1 MKQSK
6 VIAILL
12 AISVATSFSLASVQA
27 ATPTS
32 KATPKPSVKATVK
45 ATAKPTV
52 KAVATKKA
60 TPTKKATATKKA
72 TPTKKATATKKA
84 TTSKKPVVKKPVVK
98 KPKKKVVKKTAT
110 PIPSPSPVWPPVK
123 FTENKG
129 VYAKIP
135 TGKEILGLISA
146 KSGLA
151 TDVQKCE
158 ANACGAVIVA
168 ANFTCQWWEIKSTV
182 MAPDPNDSKKSILL
196 GTLRTTHGLLK
207 PNTYANILL
216 ISDEPLY
223 TPGSLDP
230 TTGVV
235 GAPVLRPR
243 ITVGNISAICHK
255 SATDEKL
262 PSNTYLSVR

>member
-1 MKQSK
+1 VKQNK

-12 AISVATSFSLASVQA
+12 AISVATSFSISSVQA

-32 KATPKPSVKATVK
+32 KATAKPSVKPSVKATVK
-45 ATAKPTV
+45 ATAKPTA

-60 TPTKKATATKKA
+60 TPT
-72 TPTKKATATKKA
+72 
-84 TTSKKPVVKKPVVK
+84 KKPVVK

-182 MAPDPNDSKKSILL
+182 MAPDPNDSKKRVLL

-235 GAPVLRPR
+235 GAPILRPG

-262 PSNTYLSVR
+262 PSNVYLPIR